1 MQRDPVPHADF
12 EFNLREL
19 GGAMGD
25 FGTLFPLAI
34 GLIAACDMDPTS
46 LFVTLGLTNIATGV
60 IYRLPMPVEPK
71 KVISVA
77 AIAGNWSAS
86 MVSASGLGMGGIW
99 LLLALSGVIH
109 RLASLVPL
117 CVIRGIQLALAASLA
132 RQALRMMH
140 PELLL
145 GLLAVIMILALQRW
159 RRFPAAL
166 AVVGLGVA
174 IMAVR
179 GHSISLSFGLTWPR
193 FTVPQPNEVWRSLVL
208 AGFAQI
214 PLTLTN
220 ATLATSAMISNLFPE
235 KPVPPGR
242 LLLNMGYMNIA
253 SSLFGGMPVC
263 HGSGGLAA

>member
-1 MQRDPVPHADF
+1 MAR
-12 EFNLREL
+12 
-19 GGAMGD
+19 
-25 FGTLFPLAI
+25 
-34 GLIAACDMDPTS
+34 
-46 LFVTLGLTNIATGV
+46 
-60 IYRLPMPVEPK
+60 
-71 KVISVA
+71 
-77 AIAGNWSAS
+77 
-86 MVSASGLGMGGIW
+86 
-99 LLLALSGVIH
+99 
-109 RLASLVPL
+109 LVPL

-242 LLLNMGYMNIA
+242 LLLNMGCMNIA
-253 SSLFGGMPVC
+253 SSFLGGMPMC
-263 HGSGGLAA
+263 HGSGGLAAQYTFGARTGGANVLEGLIEVSLGLFLGRSLLDLLRAFPLALVGGMMAMVSVQLVRPSLSLRGWPRLVAVATLIVATLTNIGIAFTVALTLVGLLRWRHVAGV